1 MIQSVELFWQ
11 NMYMAAI
18 KARAEDPKLL
28 ANQAIR
34 DFNEVFGPVEFSPN
48 DLVNIPYDA
57 PQGSL
62 FDDMP

>member
-1 MIQSVELFWQ
+1 
-11 NMYMAAI
+11 MAAI